1 MRVHDVSV
9 DGINSISLSSYHLQ
23 IVPLF
28 HESKER
34 LMVKLAE
41 QARKG
46 QETETVEYVGC
57 MCCDFRVAVICVYI
71 GVHITHTT
79 KHS

>member
-1 MRVHDVSV
+1 M
-9 DGINSISLSSYHLQ
+9 
-23 IVPLF
+23 VPLF
-28 HESKER
+28 YESKER

-57 MCCDFRVAVICVYI
+57 MCCVFRVAVICIYI
-71 GVHITHTT
+71 GVHITHLHTHH
-79 KHS
+79 KAFLDHHKNSHIQI